1 MARRFS
7 DEELYRI
14 RNDIP
19 VRAVISELLAIASK
33 EIEGIYR
40 FLCPNCGEFQTA
52 VNLKTNLSRCF
63 RCQRNFNT
71 IELVM
76 EDRKVSFVESVKM
89 LQNWG
94 VPEVGPAQGKRVEG
108 ECVAW
113 SGGAKV
119 SFHTEFH

>member
-19 VRAVISELLAIASK
+19 VRAVISELLDIPVK

-94 VPEVGPAQGKRVEG
+94 VPKVGPAQEKRVEG
-108 ECVAW
+108 KCVAW

-119 SFHTEFH
+119 SFHTEVH